1 MIFLDIHSLNT
12 IQKKALRIL
21 WNNEY
26 PEIIKHDTLKDFEEY
41 IDSLKNINHTIIIK
55 NDLIIGWYA
64 DFIRND
70 ERWFLMILDIK
81 FQGKG
86 IGREVLEKAKK
97 KYSLLNGWVVISNTY
112 LKTNNQLYQS
122 PIKFYKKLGFTIF
135 ENITL
140 NSASIKAIK
149 IQFTR

>member
-1 MIFLDIHSLNT
+1 MIFLDIHFLNT
-12 IQKKALRIL
+12 TQKKALRIL

-26 PEIIKHDTLKDFEEY
+26 PEIIKHDTLKDFEGY
-41 IDSLKNINHTIIIK
+41 INSLKNVNHTIVTK
-55 NDLIIGWYA
+55 NNLIIGWYA

-70 ERWFLMILDIK
+70 ERWFLMILDTK

-112 LKTNNQLYQS
+112 LKTNNQPYQS
-122 PIKFYKKLGFTIF
+122 PIKFYKKLGFTII

-140 NSASIKAIK
+140 NSTSIKAIK